1 MMYAGTSHNSDN
13 GAGPPPEHR
22 MTDYLA
28 DAIEFANDVL
38 HTGISLAT
46 KWRDAQPLA
55 WLLSAIEFY
64 IDDVHDTDL
73 KGRTEA
79 CLREREMIQDIPDD
93 QRWPKI
99 MGGLRQHDL
108 VTTGGLYDMKPST
121 AELLHAGDVTKFP
134 WLLVARNLRNGQ
146 LSSSKSCHQY
156 AVEKGLMVDSDKEQ
170 RDAEWRTAVD
180 LTAAA
185 TGKLIDDFIAGTRPA
200 DTKRQVFPAHR
211 FVC

>member
-1 MMYAGTSHNSDN
+1 METCA
-13 GAGPPPEHR
+13 
-22 MTDYLA
+22 
-28 DAIEFANDVL
+28 V
-38 HTGISLAT
+38 
-46 KWRDAQPLA
+46 
-55 WLLSAIEFY
+55 
-64 IDDVHDTDL
+64 
-73 KGRTEA
+73 A
-79 CLREREMIQDIPDD
+79 CQ
-93 QRWPKI
+93 
-99 MGGLRQHDL
+99 
-108 VTTGGLYDMKPST
+108 
-121 AELLHAGDVTKFP
+121 